1 MAYIFTF
8 ISELGHTH
16 HSSCKSRLNIDAQ
29 SRDVPV
35 NILMCHYLVQLPFIQ
50 GPFTCYTSEVSEL
63 FILLLIKD
71 CEWM

>member
-1 MAYIFTF
+1 MAHIFTF

-35 NILMCHYLVQLPFIQ
+35 NILICHCIVHLSFIQ
-50 GPFTCYTSEVSEL
+50 GPFTCFTSEVSEL
-63 FILLLIKD
+63 FILLLIKAW
-71 CEWM
+71 EWM